1 MTASSKNISPN
12 ISSDIA
18 RALREVSDVAR
29 PLNIPFFVLG
39 ATARDLVFG
48 AYHDIPAPRA
58 TLDIDLALRV
68 ADWDQYARLRA
79 DLLGTGHYDGDRH
92 HRQRLIHT
100 TGVLIDLVPFGP
112 VETGDHGVA
121 WPPEQDVVMHTTGF
135 EEALA
140 SAITMTIGEDP
151 PCVIRVCTP
160 AALAAM
166 KIIAWEERYP
176 ERRKDA
182 QDLLFL
188 MKQYVHAGN
197 ADRLYTTEKQLFA
210 GVGFS
215 FEDASPRLL
224 GSDIRRIVSPA
235 TRRALLA
242 IIDAETAADSQFR
255 LVSDMTVAGL
265 RDDTTVAGVLH
276 LLDQLKQG
284 LMSG

>member
-1 MTASSKNISPN
+1 
-12 ISSDIA
+12 
-18 RALREVSDVAR
+18 
-29 PLNIPFFVLG
+29 
-39 ATARDLVFG
+39 
-48 AYHDIPAPRA
+48 
-58 TLDIDLALRV
+58 
-68 ADWDQYARLRA
+68 
-79 DLLGTGHYDGDRH
+79 
-92 HRQRLIHT
+92 
-100 TGVLIDLVPFGP
+100 VPFGP
-112 VETGDHGVA
+112 VESGDHGVA
-121 WPPEQDVVMHTTGF
+121 WPPERDVVMHTTGF

-140 SAITMTIGEDP
+140 SAITMTISEDP
-151 PCVIRVCTP
+151 PCAIRVCTP

-197 ADRLYTTEKQLFA
+197 ADRLYTTEKQLLA

-224 GSDIRRIVSPA
+224 GRDIRRIVSPA

-284 LMSG
+284 LMSDEGSAGPPAR